1 MKDWT
6 NSSAWFQKVPEEAVL
21 YKTMILK
28 MIVAAA
34 SHNQTTTTEDL
45 TLYFKDVD
53 VSACIL
59 ARYLYQREDLLKY
72 PELLEHLKDIK
83 SARYILKE
91 GCLEPI
97 SNYIFKAHPSLLS
110 DESIIKRFAKTNSRG
125 LHVFAEQLKDINLI
139 NKFLGQ
145 GIVAVEFLTY
155 HPQNLDI
162 TKLLFEKGLYPQAH
176 NKNLYSPEVY
186 KDKELIKK
194 ALLNDYGYMLYSRLP
209 DELQNDIEICDA
221 VISKHPHVNVKVSSI
236 DTIDKFL
243 ASLESDASYAKELYT
258 VSSNMQKHDFIM
270 NDMNNLAKIFDRMKS
285 GKFSSHVELMGEPQ
299 FSGHDIQD
307 LFKKLAKKH
316 KIIKEFLQ
324 TDFGSD
330 MINMK
335 IKNYGQFLNFETKV
349 IPKISE
355 HLTPYIESYNR
366 KESLEDSLAV
376 KNEKTKI
383 VKL

>member
-1 MKDWT
+1 M
-6 NSSAWFQKVPEEAVL
+6 
-21 YKTMILK
+21 
-28 MIVAAA
+28 
-34 SHNQTTTTEDL
+34 
-45 TLYFKDVD
+45 
-53 VSACIL
+53 
-59 ARYLYQREDLLKY
+59 
-72 PELLEHLKDIK
+72 
-83 SARYILKE
+83 
-91 GCLEPI
+91 
-97 SNYIFKAHPSLLS
+97 
-110 DESIIKRFAKTNSRG
+110 
-125 LHVFAEQLKDINLI
+125 
-139 NKFLGQ
+139 
-145 GIVAVEFLTY
+145 
-155 HPQNLDI
+155 
-162 TKLLFEKGLYPQAH
+162 FEKGLYPQAH
-176 NKNLYSPEVY
+176 NETSYSPEVY
-186 KDKELIKK
+186 KDKDLIKK

-209 DELQNDIEICDA
+209 DKLQNDIEICDA

-270 NDMNNLAKIFDRMKS
+270 NDMNNLAKVFDRMKS

-316 KIIKEFLQ
+316 KVIKEFLQ

-330 MINMK
+330 MIKMK